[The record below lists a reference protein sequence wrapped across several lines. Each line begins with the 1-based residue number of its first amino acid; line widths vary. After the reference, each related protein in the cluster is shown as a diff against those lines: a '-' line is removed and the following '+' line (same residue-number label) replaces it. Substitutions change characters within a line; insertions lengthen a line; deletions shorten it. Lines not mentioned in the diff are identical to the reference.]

1 MAQYWFKCKSCGW
14 GFGFPMNLQGWCALI
29 IFLGLIVLS
38 FYSNN
43 MFEASHT
50 VKDVI
55 RNMLDVIV
63 LSCVFVYV
71 VQDKVEGGVK
81 WR

>member
-1 MAQYWFKCKSCGW
+1 MAQYWFKGRSCGW
-14 GFGFPMNLQGWCALI
+14 GIGVPMNLQGWCALI
-29 IFLGLIVLS
+29 ILVVLVVLS

-43 MFEASHT
+43 LFEANHT
-50 VKDVI
+50 AKNII
-55 RNMLDVIV
+55 RNMLDIIV